1 MKKVKLT
8 EDHIEKLVIKVLEE
22 QLKDGFNK
30 GMHDAVKD
38 KPNCSEIL
46 KSPTIKPNEIVGGI
60 VKVVKGNKKV
70 YKDQTKGVSKL
81 DYLKDVSA
89 FASGKDEPVDDIYYI
104 EVNKKPFCKLR

>member
-8 EDHIEKLVIKVLEE
+8 EDHIEKLVLKVLEE
-22 QLKDGFNK
+22 QGLKDGFNK
-30 GMHDAVKD
+30 GKHDAVKD
-38 KPNCSEIL
+38 KPNCSNPKID
-46 KSPTIKPNEIVGGI
+46 PNRFLNGV

-104 EVNKKPFCKLR
+104 EVNKKPFCKIR

>member
-30 GMHDAVKD
+30 GMHDAVID
-38 KPNCSEIL
+38 KPNCS
-46 KSPTIKPNEIVGGI
+46 KIKPNEILGGI
-60 VKVVKGNKKV
+60 VKVIKGNKKV

>member
-30 GMHDAVKD
+30 GMYDAVKD
-38 KPNCSEIL
+38 KPNCSDNE
-46 KSPTIKPNEIVGGI
+46 IKPNEILGGI

-89 FASGKDEPVDDIYYI
+89 FASGKEEPVDDIYYI

>member
-30 GMHDAVKD
+30 GMYDAVKD
-38 KPNCSEIL
+38 KPNCSDNE
-46 KSPTIKPNEIVGGI
+46 IKPNEILGGI
-60 VKVVKGNKKV
+60 VKVVKGNKKL
-70 YKDQTKGVSKL
+70 YPKHTKDVNQKR
-81 DYLKDVSA
+81 DYLRDISKA
-89 FASGKDEPVDDIYYI
+89 ATGKLVDDIYYI

>member
-30 GMHDAVKD
+30 GKHDAVKD
-38 KPNCSEIL
+38 KPDCSKIKPIEIL
-46 KSPTIKPNEIVGGI
+46 GGI
-60 VKVVKGNKKV
+60 VKVVKGNKTLYPKH
-70 YKDQTKGVSKL
+70 TSGVNKL
-81 DYLKDVSA
+81 DFLKDVSKA
-89 FASGKDEPVDDIYYI
+89 ATGKLVDDIYYI